1 MDLTTREASTAARD
15 IREASTA
22 APRDEGGTRDLWE
35 RFGQVAPPPPRTLVV
50 VKRPQPMRRRDGAT
64 KSVSLHPL
72 QARIYCDSYNV
83 GGDGELYLRLVDA
96 VVASPL
102 FKLAMCVL
110 YAFGPEDIKP
120 SSPGNVALREEL
132 AKDGSAE
139 AVETTIIVMRGMCIG
154 WGVVEIALSLF
165 GATLLMKVCRYF
177 IPVEY

>member
-83 GGDGELYLRLVDA
+83 GDDALLYLRLSDGGPDESSGWIFR
-96 VVASPL
+96 VVADAGVP
-102 FKLAMCVL
+102 V
-110 YAFGPEDIKP
+110 GTV
-120 SSPGNVALREEL
+120 GVW
-132 AKDGSAE
+132 GSARE
-139 AVETTIIVMRGMCIG
+139 DTGFGLGAAPTARPWQLPPNAVLTTLHISCAPKPPPAAG
-154 WGVVEIALSLF
+154 
-165 GATLLMKVCRYF
+165 
-177 IPVEY
+177 

>member
-1 MDLTTREASTAARD
+1 M
-15 IREASTA
+15 
-22 APRDEGGTRDLWE
+22 
-35 RFGQVAPPPPRTLVV
+35 
-50 VKRPQPMRRRDGAT
+50 GA
-64 KSVSLHPL
+64 
-72 QARIYCDSYNV
+72 NV
-83 GGDGELYLRLVDA
+83 DTVDA

-102 FKLAMCVL
+102 FKLVLCVL

-120 SSPGNVALREEL
+120 SSPGNIALREEL
-132 AKDGSAE
+132 AKDGSSAE